1 MGDYARDGFDL
12 IHEKIEVIGNGGEKK
27 WGETLENRPKNRPFF
42 FWFASLDAHRTWGEN
57 QFSKTHNPQKI
68 NPPEYLIDDY
78 ATKKDLA
85 NY

>member
-27 WGETLENRPKNRPFF
+27 WVETLENRPKNRPFF
-42 FWFASLDAHRTWGEN
+42 FWFASLDAHRSWGEN

-68 NPPEYLIDDY
+68 NPP
-78 ATKKDLA
+78 
-85 NY
+85 